1 MMNKQGLSN
10 AVCAGEITFLDQ
22 FEMTLACFMAI
33 HELKSGGTR
42 NLEHIKDSLHPLGEL
57 FQKLKINT
65 FTPDDIHYVKIVPSA
80 NIEAVSVPKLL
91 TLLDPIVH
99 QEVVELDTILSLAKS
114 CVVRRGEGLVIDI
127 GYIEDLK
134 DTPDL
139 EENEGPPTSGNPLF
153 STDPSS
159 CPTPG
164 KN

>member
-1 MMNKQGLSN
+1 MMNKQGLLN
-10 AVCAGEITFLDQ
+10 AVCAGEITPLDQ
-22 FEMTLACFMAI
+22 FEMTMACLMAI
-33 HELKSGGTR
+33 HEIKGGSP

-57 FQKLKINT
+57 FQKLKINI

-80 NIEAVSVPKLL
+80 NIEAVSVPNFLISL
-91 TLLDPIVH
+91 APIVR

-114 CVVRRGEGLVIDI
+114 CIVRRGEGLVIDI

-139 EENEGPPTSGNPLF
+139 EENEGPPSSGSPLF